1 MFFRPILIAAFSLMA
16 PAAAPAA
23 EPVPTVEEQVLA
35 GINAVRTNPA
45 AYAAK
50 LREYRTYFAGNLVT
64 LPGSDVS
71 LRTKEGVAA
80 VDQAIA
86 FLSKMTPQRA
96 LVQSPPLAKAAEAH
110 AQDQSGTGTMG
121 HVGSDGS
128 DPRARIKKQ
137 TGSGYM
143 AEALSY
149 GARDA
154 EAIVR
159 QLIVDDGSPTRPNR
173 KILLDKRYF
182 RAGVACAVH
191 PAARMVC
198 VIDLSTFVGA
208 VPQKQ
213 QRNLPPQ
220 VDFQ

>member
-1 MFFRPILIAAFSLMA
+1 MVLRPILIAGLSLLAQAAA
-16 PAAAPAA
+16 PAAAPA
-23 EPVPTVEEQVLA
+23 PTVEEQVLA

-45 AYAAK
+45 AYAAT
-50 LREYRTYFAGNLVT
+50 LREYRTYFQGNLVA
-64 LPGSDVS
+64 LPGRDVL

-86 FLSKMTPQRA
+86 ALSRQAPLRA
-96 LVQSPPLAKAAEAH
+96 LELSPPLTEAAQAH
-110 AQDQSGTGTMG
+110 VRDQATSGTMG

-128 DPRARIKKQ
+128 DARARIKKH
-137 TGSGYM
+137 TGSGFM

-149 GARDA
+149 GASDA

-182 RAGVACAVH
+182 RAGVACGVH
-191 PAARMVC
+191 PAARTVC
-198 VIDLSTFVGA
+198 AIDLSTFVG
-208 VPQKQ
+208 VPPPQKQ
-213 QRNLPPQ
+213 RALPPQ
-220 VDFQ
+220 VDIH